1 MENNNKQQQK
11 CAICGQTLTPNTA
24 YKTASPFFLSFG
36 GVLPYCA
43 QCCGT
48 LFDHTQLAEM
58 DKFCRY
64 ADWPFYANK
73 YILLL
78 KAKRDAATTINLY
91 YKQNIAVM
99 YKEGYSSTIHWED
112 VQKEYTKW
120 QEEGTLQDNL
130 NPEKQKEYEQKLRQ
144 FWGDGQE
151 ECGRYTLS
159 QLEYLEN
166 LYKDLERTQNLT
178 TGAQA
183 DQAKKL
189 ARLSLAMD
197 IAEENREL
205 ELYVKL
211 MGAYEKLVKVADF
224 TPKNSQ
230 SASSF
235 ESMGELVAFLEKTGF
250 INKFYDGE
258 QRDIVDKTI
267 KSQQIFLRRI
277 VSGES
282 NLAERIEQRLQRMQ
296 LLDRMEDGTTSEEE
310 WSYDL
315 QKDDDWLDGNDENY
329 EDYTDPDEDE
339 EFEVEE

>member
-1 MENNNKQQQK
+1 MEIIKK
-11 CAICGQTLTPNTA
+11 CLKCGQDLTSYTA
-24 YKTASPFFLSFG
+24 YKTASPFFTSFG
-36 GVLPYCA
+36 GYLPYCIE
-43 QCCGT
+43 CCGT
-48 LFDHTQLAEM
+48 LINHNSIAEM
-58 DKFCRY
+58 DKFCRW

-73 YILLL
+73 YILIL

-91 YKQNIAVM
+91 YKQNIIQL
-99 YKEGYSSTIHWED
+99 YKEGYNSPIDWES
-112 VQKEYTKW
+112 VSKEYIAQKEK
-120 QEEGTLQDNL
+120 GTLLQYIS
-130 NPEKQKEYEQKLRQ
+130 PEQKQAKENLLRQ
-144 FWGDGQE
+144 FWGDGDAE
-151 ECGRYTLS
+151 TGRYTLS
-159 QLEYLEN
+159 QLEYLDN
-166 LYKDLERTQNLT
+166 LYHDLERTQNLT

-282 NLAERIEQRLQRMQ
+282 NLAEKVEQRLQRMN

-315 QKDDDWLDGNDENY
+315 DHDEDWIDNEDVDE
-329 EDYTDPDEDE
+329 YTDPDEE
-339 EFEVEE
+339 EDFDAGE

>member
-1 MENNNKQQQK
+1 MENIQKQN
-11 CAICGQTLTPNTA
+11 CLICGQPLTNGTS

-36 GVLPYCA
+36 GILPYCTE
-43 QCCGT
+43 CCGT
-48 LFDHTQLAEM
+48 LFDHTELAEM
-58 DKFCRY
+58 DKFCRW

-78 KAKRDAATTINLY
+78 KTKRDAATTINLY

-112 VQKEYTKW
+112 IQEEYTKW
-120 QEEGTLQDNL
+120 QKEGTLLDNL
-130 NPEKQKEYEQKLRQ
+130 NPEKQKQREQELRK

-151 ECGRYTLS
+151 ETGRYNLN
-159 QLEYLEN
+159 QLEYLDN
-166 LYKDLERTQNLT
+166 LYHDLERTQNLS

-235 ESMGELVAFLEKTGF
+235 ESTGELVAFLEKTGF

-282 NLAERIEQRLQRMQ
+282 NLSERIEQRLQRMQ
-296 LLDRMEDGTTSEEE
+296 LLDRLEDGTTSEEE

-315 QKDDDWLDGNDENY
+315 QKDDEWLNDSNY
-329 EDYTDPDEDE
+329 DEEEYTDPDEDE
-339 EFEVEE
+339 EFEVDE